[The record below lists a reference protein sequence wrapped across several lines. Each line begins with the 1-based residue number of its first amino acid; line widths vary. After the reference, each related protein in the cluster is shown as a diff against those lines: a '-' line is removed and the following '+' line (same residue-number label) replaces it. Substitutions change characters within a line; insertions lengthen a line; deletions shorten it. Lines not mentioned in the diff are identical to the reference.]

1 MATKSELLARVPPL
15 YRLARALKERR
26 RARTDHRDNRK
37 RALLRDVA
45 RQYDLRVLVE
55 TGTYM
60 GETAWALRR
69 DLDRIETIELEP
81 TLARLARIRFKNVP
95 GVRVHEGDSASVLP
109 GILDTL
115 TEPALFWLD
124 AHPSTDRTAHDTPIP
139 LRAELAAIG
148 GHAIGGH
155 VVMIDDLQYLG
166 TPGYPTLEELALPGH
181 RFEDLGGV
189 AVLRP
194 ESSRP

>member
-1 MATKSELLARVPPL
+1 
-15 YRLARALKERR
+15 
-26 RARTDHRDNRK
+26 
-37 RALLRDVA
+37 
-45 RQYDLRVLVE
+45 
-55 TGTYM
+55 
-60 GETAWALRR
+60 
-69 DLDRIETIELEP
+69 
-81 TLARLARIRFKNVP
+81 
-95 GVRVHEGDSASVLP
+95 
-109 GILDTL
+109 
-115 TEPALFWLD
+115 
-124 AHPSTDRTAHDTPIP
+124 